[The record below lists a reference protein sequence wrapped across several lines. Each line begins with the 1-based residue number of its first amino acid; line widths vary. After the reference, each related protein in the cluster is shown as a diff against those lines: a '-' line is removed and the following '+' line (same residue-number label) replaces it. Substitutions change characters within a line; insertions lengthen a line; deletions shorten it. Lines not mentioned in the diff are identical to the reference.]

1 MKQYLAESRL
11 PESALRPLYR
21 EDTDVIQSKSAPLHY
36 DDDDD
41 QSWRAEFGAAYQEH
55 Y

>member
-11 PESALRPLYR
+11 PESALGGAFHR
-21 EDTDVIQSKSAPLHY
+21 EDSSSR
-36 DDDDD
+36 DDTTLIEDDD
-41 QSWRAEFGAAYQEH
+41 QAWRAEFGPIYQEH